1 MPKEEARQR
10 TEDVAFLH
18 RREGIRPKAQGK
30 IDTFKRNPDP
40 EKPHIFHMEES
51 RRLAIL
57 SDWPNVRFNIEDN
70 PEELGKAPLY
80 RDRDIGKEAVKKY
93 DEIIE
98 REARAQ
104 GVEPNLVRAIMYV
117 ENADGNFL
125 NLNRQLEKVGLAESI
140 LPMNIKPRP
149 WAGLIGVTEAEFHI
163 PEVNIRAAVTLI
175 KRIQERLHDND
186 RTPAKIGSIYNFTG
200 REKVSDIGARIQK
213 VYNDKPWEK

>member
-1 MPKEEARQR
+1 MALL
-10 TEDVAFLH
+10 D
-18 RREGIRPKAQGK
+18 
-30 IDTFKRNPDP
+30 
-40 EKPHIFHMEES
+40 
-51 RRLAIL
+51 
-57 SDWPNVRFNIEDN
+57 DWPNVQFNIEDN
-70 PEELGKAPLY
+70 PKEIGDAPYY
-80 RDRDIGKEAVKKY
+80 RHHRIGVEAVKKH
-93 DEIIE
+93 DDIIE

-104 GVEPNLVRAIMYV
+104 GVKPRLVRAIMYV

-175 KRIQERLHDND
+175 KRIQERLDKND

-200 REKVSDIGARIQK
+200 RESVSDVGARIQNA
-213 VYNDKPWEK
+213 YNDKPWEK